1 MNPRLSLTATLVLA
15 LAAASTDSRFVGTG
29 TQVSPSDSAMAEF
42 EAGRFWHAA
51 RMMRDEGVAT
61 GEAAD
66 VLLLARA
73 EAGWNNWPAVERLL
87 ADADWLEDEGHGAA
101 MYLLGRAQEEDGR
114 WASAAGSY
122 TSYASI
128 TPAAAVR
135 RRAALVRAARAL
147 WKLDERSRALD
158 VLAQLTYAPEAR
170 SWIAL
175 ELASEMSV
183 MGDVDAVASLLA
195 EVNDSLALDAAWRTR
210 ADAQL
215 AAHDSAAA
223 ATSFAA
229 LRAESSGS
237 RRAVV
242 SVELGRLELAAG
254 DTVLARG
261 LLFEGLEG
269 ARGAPRTRAASSLS
283 DLGRIDREMTLRLAR
298 ILDRSGDGRRALRG
312 YDRVMVL
319 SEQEGV
325 EAPLSMRVERARL
338 MGTVRSRQEAAIE
351 EFRAIRE
358 ETEDVTIGARNLEV
372 WTQLRRR
379 QGLSAQVGTLQRW
392 LIEQFPGSGQA
403 AELLWSRASAAD
415 GRGSLDAALERY
427 AFIADNARTHAR
439 AGQAR
444 MRSGQIELGRSN
456 LAAAVEIYEQ
466 YLTDFPTGRRWQEAS
481 YWAGRI
487 RLELGDTAQASTH
500 IERVW
505 AGDPVSYYSVVG
517 ADLLGVE
524 YRMDVP
530 DSESVPAP
538 TWLAAGLERLDL
550 FTEADLATAA
560 SAEIGRLT
568 DLARGSLHD
577 MLSLAEALIERGHTI
592 DGINLGWALRDDGH
606 EWDARL
612 IRVAFP
618 FPYRELVRREAAE
631 WGLDPIVMAG
641 IIRQES
647 AFKANIVSHAGAI
660 GLMQVMPP
668 TGAQLARAH
677 GPAGFRAAN
686 LTAPEVNLHLGAAFF
701 VEMSARYDNDLPV
714 VLSAYNAGPTRATR
728 WRRYPEASDPLR
740 FTERIPFVE
749 TRGYVKNVRR
759 NLGLYEVLYGRD

>member
-1 MNPRLSLTATLVLA
+1 MNPRIPLTATLVVA
-15 LAAASTDSRFVGTG
+15 LAAASTDSRFAGTG
-29 TQVSPSDSAMAEF
+29 TRAPPSDSAMAEF

-87 ADADWLEDEGHGAA
+87 ADADWLEDEGRGAA
-101 MYLLGRAQEEDGR
+101 LYLLGRAQEEDGR
-114 WASAAGSY
+114 WASAAE
-122 TSYASI
+122 SYASYASM
-128 TPAAAVR
+128 TPAASVR
-135 RRAALVRAARAL
+135 RRAALVRAVRAL

-175 ELASEMSV
+175 ELASQVSL

-195 EVNDSLALDAAWRTR
+195 EVSDSLALDAAWRTR
-210 ADAQL
+210 ADAQF
-215 AAHDSAAA
+215 AAHDSTAA
-223 ATSFAA
+223 ATSFTA

-261 LLFEGLEG
+261 LLLEGLEG
-269 ARGAPRTRAASSLS
+269 ARGASQARAASALS
-283 DLGRIDREMTLRLAR
+283 DLGRTDREMTLRLAR

-319 SEQEGV
+319 SDEEGV

-358 ETEDVTIGARNLEV
+358 EIEDVTIGARNLEV
-372 WTQLRRR
+372 WTQLRLR
-379 QGLSAQVGTLQRW
+379 QGLSAQVSTLQRW
-392 LIEQFPGSGQA
+392 LIEEFPGSGQA

-415 GRGSLDAALERY
+415 GRGSLDAALEQY
-427 AFIADNARTHAR
+427 AFIADNARAHAR

-481 YWAGRI
+481 FWAGRI
-487 RLELGDTAQASTH
+487 RLELGDTTQASTH

-505 AGDPVSYYSVVG
+505 AGDPVSYYSVMG

-524 YRMDVP
+524 YQMDVP

-538 TWLAAGLERLDL
+538 TWLVAGLERLDL
-550 FTEADLATAA
+550 FTEADLASA
-560 SAEIGRLT
+560 SASEIRRLT

-577 MLSLAEALIERGHTI
+577 MLSLAEALIERGRTI

-631 WGLDPIVMAG
+631 WGLDPIVMAA

-647 AFKANIVSHAGAI
+647 AFKASIVSHAGAI

-677 GPAGFRAAN
+677 GPADFRAAN

-701 VEMSARYDNDLPV
+701 VEMSSRYDHDLPV

>member
-1 MNPRLSLTATLVLA
+1 MNPRLPLTATLVVA

-29 TQVSPSDSAMAEF
+29 TQMSPSDSAMAEF

-51 RMMRDEGVAT
+51 RMMRDEGAAT

-66 VLLLARA
+66 VWLLARA

-87 ADADWLEDEGHGAA
+87 ADADWLEDEGRGAA

-114 WASAAGSY
+114 WASAAESY

-158 VLAQLTYAPEAR
+158 VLAQLTYAPEAG

-269 ARGAPRTRAASSLS
+269 ARGTPRTRAASSLS

-319 SEQEGV
+319 SEEEGV

-372 WTQLRRR
+372 WTQLRHR

-392 LIEQFPGSGQA
+392 LIERFPGSGQA

-415 GRGSLDAALERY
+415 GRGSLDAALEQY

-505 AGDPVSYYSVVG
+505 ARDPVSYYSVVG

-560 SAEIGRLT
+560 SAEIRRLT

-631 WGLDPIVMAG
+631 WGLDPIVMAA

-647 AFKANIVSHAGAI
+647 AFRANIVSHAGAI

-686 LTAPEVNLHLGAAFF
+686 LTNPEVNLHLGAAFF

-728 WRRYPEASDPLR
+728 WRRYPEVSDPLR

>member
-1 MNPRLSLTATLVLA
+1 MNPRLPLTATLVVA

-29 TQVSPSDSAMAEF
+29 TQMSPSDSAMAEF

-51 RMMRDEGVAT
+51 RLMRDEGAAT

-66 VLLLARA
+66 VWLLARA

-87 ADADWLEDEGHGAA
+87 ADADWLEDEGRGAA

-114 WASAAGSY
+114 WASAAESY

-135 RRAALVRAARAL
+135 SRAALVRAARAL

-215 AAHDSAAA
+215 AAHDSAGA

-319 SEQEGV
+319 SEEEGV

-372 WTQLRRR
+372 WTQLRHR

-392 LIEQFPGSGQA
+392 LIEEFPGSGQA
-403 AELLWSRASAAD
+403 AELLWSRASAVD
-415 GRGSLDAALERY
+415 GRGSLDAALEQY
-427 AFIADNARTHAR
+427 AFIADNARAHAR

-505 AGDPVSYYSVVG
+505 ARDPVSYYSVVG

-550 FTEADLATAA
+550 FTEADLAIAS
-560 SAEIGRLT
+560 SAEIRRLT

-631 WGLDPIVMAG
+631 WGLDPIVMAA

-647 AFKANIVSHAGAI
+647 AFRANIVSHAGAI

-728 WRRYPEASDPLR
+728 WRRYPEVSDPLR

>member
-1 MNPRLSLTATLVLA
+1 MNPRLSLTATLVVA

-29 TQVSPSDSAMAEF
+29 TQMSPSDSAMAEF

-51 RMMRDEGVAT
+51 RMMRDEGAAT

-66 VLLLARA
+66 VWLLARA

-87 ADADWLEDEGHGAA
+87 ADADWLEDEGRGAA

-114 WASAAGSY
+114 WASAAESY

-215 AAHDSAAA
+215 AAHDSAGA

-269 ARGAPRTRAASSLS
+269 ARGTPRTRAASSLS

-319 SEQEGV
+319 SEEEGV

-372 WTQLRRR
+372 WTQLRHR

-403 AELLWSRASAAD
+403 AELLWSRATAAD
-415 GRGSLDAALERY
+415 GRGSLDAALEQY
-427 AFIADNARTHAR
+427 AFIAENARAHAR

-505 AGDPVSYYSVVG
+505 ARDPVSYYSVVG

-550 FTEADLATAA
+550 FTEADLAIAS
-560 SAEIGRLT
+560 SAEIRRLT

-631 WGLDPIVMAG
+631 WGLDPIVMAA

-647 AFKANIVSHAGAI
+647 AFRANIVSHAGAI

-728 WRRYPEASDPLR
+728 WRRYPEVSDPLR